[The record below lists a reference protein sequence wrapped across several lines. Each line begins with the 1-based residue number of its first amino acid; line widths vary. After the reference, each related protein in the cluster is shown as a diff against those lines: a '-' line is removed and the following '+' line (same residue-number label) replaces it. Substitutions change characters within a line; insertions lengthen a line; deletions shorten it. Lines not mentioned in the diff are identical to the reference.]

1 MKIVKLRNKNNEEV
15 IPKST
20 VDLQQIN
27 ESQLDLTNTTCGN
40 SGDYPIYV
48 NKLRKQNKMVTLD
61 FEGYATNFVD
71 GYNLVG
77 TIPTDYLPKTVGY
90 YTDVLMYFNCVVAGM
105 NAVVQGK
112 ISPEGEVLIHSKT
125 DNWPVGYMDNNLA
138 FRIHESWFTE

>member
-15 IPKST
+15 MPDSILELQKST
-20 VDLQQIN
+20 
-27 ESQLDLTNTTCGN
+27 ESQLDLTNTACGN
-40 SGDYPIYV
+40 NIDYPIYS

-77 TIPTDYLPKTVGY
+77 TIPSEYLPKTVGY

-112 ISPEGEVLIHSKT
+112 ISSTGEVLVFSKA
-125 DNWPVGYMDNNLA
+125 DYWPVGYMDNNLA